1 MSRRAVSDAY
11 LNIGHAL
18 DHLFMLIYP
27 TAVLSMGTD
36 LVGGYGQAITLSVG
50 GFIAF
55 GACSLPAG
63 WLGDRWSR
71 HGMMIVFFVGIGIAS
86 VLTGL
91 ARDAFEIAAGLTLI
105 GVFAAIYH
113 PIGIAML
120 VGGRDDVGRA
130 LGVNGVAGNLG
141 VAFAALAAAGL
152 ASAAGWRAAFIVPGL
167 VSVAVGAV
175 FVLFAPRLEAA
186 PRRDGKRGAAAAGAD
201 PAIFRRLFLVLIVAT
216 VFGGLVFNATTISM
230 PKLFDERL
238 TALTRTTLGVG
249 AMVSLVYVLAAVA
262 QLIVGFLIDRH
273 PLHRVFVCI
282 ALGQAPLLL
291 LAGWLDGA
299 PMLAVAIAM
308 MFFVFGQIPINDAM
322 VARHTDDSWRSR
334 VYALRYVMSFGAS
347 AAAVPLV
354 AMMHGA
360 ASGFRG
366 LYLVLAV
373 FALGTLAAALLFP
386 RRTGPAPA
394 AEPAGSR

>member
-1 MSRRAVSDAY
+1 MRQRAVSDIY

-27 TAVLSMGTD
+27 TALLSMGTD

-55 GACSLPAG
+55 GVCSLPAG

-71 HGMMIVFFVGIGIAS
+71 HGMMIVFFIGIGIAS
-86 VLTGL
+86 ALTGL

-113 PIGIAML
+113 PVGIAML
-120 VGGRDDVGRA
+120 VSGRDNVGRV
-130 LGVNGVAGNLG
+130 LGINGVAGNLG
-141 VAFAALAAAGL
+141 VAVAALAAAGL
-152 ASAAGWRAAFIVPGL
+152 ASMAGWRAAFILPGL
-167 VSVAVGAV
+167 LSVAVGV
-175 FVLFAPRLEAA
+175 SFVLFAPRLDVAR
-186 PRRDGKRGAAAAGAD
+186 PKRGAAARRGIASVVTD
-201 PAIFRRLFLVLIVAT
+201 PALFRRLFVVLVAAT

-238 TALTRTTLGVG
+238 LALTRTTLGVG
-249 AMVSLVYVLAAVA
+249 MMVSLVYVLAAVA
-262 QLIVGFLIDRH
+262 QLIVGYLIDRH
-273 PLHRVFVCI
+273 PLHRVFVCV

-291 LAGWLDGA
+291 LAGWMDGA
-299 PMLAVAIAM
+299 LMLVVAVAM

-322 VARHTDDSWRSR
+322 VARHTDDRWRSR
-334 VYALRYVMSFGAS
+334 VYALRYVVSFGAS

-354 AMMHGA
+354 ALMHGA

-366 LYLVLAV
+366 MYVLLAI
-373 FALGTLAAALLFP
+373 FALGTLAAALLFARP
-386 RRTGPAPA
+386 TGATLTA
-394 AEPAGSR
+394 DG

>member
-1 MSRRAVSDAY
+1 MRQRFVADCY

-36 LVGGYGQAITLSVG
+36 LVGGYGQAITLSLG

-71 HGMMIVFFVGIGIAS
+71 RGMMIVFFFGIGVAS
-86 VLTGL
+86 MLTGF
-91 ARDAFEIAAGLTLI
+91 ARSAGEIAACLTLI

-113 PIGIAML
+113 PVGIAML
-120 VGGRDDVGRA
+120 VGGREDIGRA
-130 LGVNGVAGNLG
+130 LGINGVAGNLG
-141 VAFAALAAAGL
+141 VAFAAFAAAGL
-152 ASAAGWRAAFIVPGL
+152 ASVAGWRAAFVVPGL
-167 VSVAVGAV
+167 LSVAIGVAYAI
-175 FVLFAPRLEAA
+175 FAPTTDVAKPA
-186 PRRDGKRGAAAAGAD
+186 GQVGGKRGVAAVVDD
-201 PAIFRRLFLVLIVAT
+201 PTIFRRLFLVLIAAT

-238 TALTRTTLGVG
+238 LALTRTTLGVG

-262 QLIVGFLIDRH
+262 QLIVGHLIDRH
-273 PLHRVFVCI
+273 PLHRVFVCVAI
-282 ALGQAPLLL
+282 GQAPLLL
-291 LAGWLDGA
+291 LAGWADGGL
-299 PMLAVAIAM
+299 MLTVAVLM

-322 VARHTDDSWRSR
+322 VARHTDEAWRSR

-354 AMMHGA
+354 AFMHGA

-366 LYLVLAV
+366 LYLVLAL
-373 FALGTLAAALLFP
+373 FALGTLAAAVLFP
-386 RRTGPAPA
+386 RS
-394 AEPAGSR
+394 AGSALPVRP